1 MPLINRLDISGQ
13 LVGSNLVD
21 SGTLSVNSPIT
32 GSSHLPMALDRTAI
46 HYDTT
51 ENWNNNPSLVG
62 ERSHIYIYSDY
73 KVEEIDDETVY
84 IPAIKIGDG
93 NSYLIDMPFVTNGS
107 SGNIIV
113 KSSEEWARDPEPVS
127 QKGSIYVYMDEN
139 DVKFK
144 IGDDTTY
151 VVDLPFATP
160 STKEFEEH
168 VRNTDIHVTSQEK
181 EFWNN
186 KWSGY
191 LDMTEGEKL
200 IFTTGI

>member
-21 SGTLSVNSPIT
+21 SGALSVNNPIT

-73 KVEEIDDETVY
+73 KVEEIDGETVY

-107 SGNIIV
+107 SENIIV
-113 KSSEEWARDPEPVS
+113 KSSEEWARDPELVS

>member
-21 SGTLSVNSPIT
+21 SGALSVNNPIT
-32 GSSHLPMALDRTAI
+32 GSSHLPMVLDRTAI

-51 ENWNNNPSLVG
+51 ENWNSNPSLVG
-62 ERSHIYIYSDY
+62 ERSHIYVYSDY
-73 KVEEIDDETVY
+73 KVEEIDGETVY

-113 KSSEEWARDPEPVS
+113 KSSEEWARDPELVS
-127 QKGSIYVYMDEN
+127 QKGSIYIYMDEN

-168 VRNTDIHVTSQEK
+168 IQNTDIHVTSQEK